1 MLKVDEYARIRLAH
15 RDGMSIR
22 KIARTYGHSRHTVR
36 KVLDESIPKPYTLR
50 RPRPG
55 RKLGD
60 DLRRVIDDILKSD
73 ESAPK
78 KQRHTAQRICD
89 RLKAEHGY
97 SGGYDAVRRYVKSRR
112 NSPKETFLPISLD
125 AGQRVEC
132 DFGEIAVDFP
142 NGRRTVSVLLVT
154 WAYSG
159 SLFAIALPSE
169 RVESILHGTVEAF
182 EFFGCVPRELWW
194 DNPRTVATTILRG
207 RHRELNVHYQA
218 LASHYN
224 FEPMFCMPARG
235 NEKPHVEGRVKWL
248 KHNLATPVPQV
259 QDLDE
264 LNTYLRRKCQEDRS
278 RTVSGKTGTIGE
290 RFEVE
295 KQAAFSLPRRRFDAC
310 LSQSRQVDKYQSVA
324 LDGNRYSVPREF
336 AFRTVT
342 VKAYVNAVEVICE
355 GRSVATHERSYDSGE
370 MLLDPL
376 HYLTILD
383 RKPAYLEHTDVYKNW
398 RLPSEFQALRENLEQ
413 RHGKSTGARQFIQ
426 VLQLLSAHPQ
436 QRILD
441 AILWC
446 QREGVCT
453 AQRIIYRCD
462 EIAQRQLSTT
472 TDRQT
477 LPAVDRNLPQV
488 TVPMPDLSRF
498 DTLLSIEP
506 EQHTAPEACRLGD
519 QAEQLNH
526 TTDRLPFPVSQSS
539 TTQGGVIH
547 GTCEE
552 TPKER
557 ERTSTTEVQSQTFA
571 PAHDAGR
578 APEASQRS
586 CRQQPR
592 LLGLPLATDRTG
604 TGYPFIQCHA
614 SSNQD
619 CRIPSSQGSGYV

>member
-22 KIARTYGHSRHTVR
+22 KIARTFGHSRHTVR
-36 KVLDESIPKPYTLR
+36 KVLNESIPKPYTLR
-50 RPRPG
+50 RPRSG

-60 DLRRVIDDILKSD
+60 DLRQIIDDILKSD

-89 RLKAEHGY
+89 RLKTEHGY
-97 SGGYDAVRRYVKSRR
+97 SGSYDAVRRYVKSRR
-112 NSPKETFLPISLD
+112 KSAKETFLPISL
-125 AGQRVEC
+125 APGHRVEC

-142 NGRRTVSVLLVT
+142 DGRRNVSVLLVT

-159 SLFAIALPSE
+159 ALFAMALPSE
-169 RVESILHGTVEAF
+169 KVESILHGTVQAF

-248 KHNLATPVPQV
+248 KHNLATPVPKV
-259 QDLDE
+259 QYLDE

-290 RFEVE
+290 RFKVE
-295 KQAAFSLPRRRFDAC
+295 KQAAFSLPRRHFDAC
-310 LSQSRQVDKYQSVA
+310 LCQPRQVDKYQSVA
-324 LDGNRYSVPREF
+324 WDGNRYSVPREY

-342 VKAYVNAVEVICE
+342 VKAYIHSVEVICE
-355 GRSVATHERSYDSGE
+355 GRCVATHERSYERGE

-383 RKPAYLEHTDVYKNW
+383 RKPAYLDHTNVYKNW
-398 RLPSEFQALRENLEQ
+398 RLPSEFQALRENFEQ
-413 RHGKSTGARQFIQ
+413 RHGKTPGARQFIQ
-426 VLQLLSAHPQ
+426 VLQLLSEHPQ
-436 QRILD
+436 QRILN
-441 AILWC
+441 AISWC
-446 QREGVCT
+446 QRGGVCT
-453 AQRIIYRCD
+453 AQRIIYRCS

-472 TDRQT
+472 TDRPS

-498 DTLLSIEP
+498 DTLLPATEVNEADSSGSCNLS
-506 EQHTAPEACRLGD
+506 EQEERLT
-519 QAEQLNH
+519 H
-526 TTDRLPFPVSQSS
+526 TTNDLPLPVLRPP

-547 GTCEE
+547 GNCEE
-552 TPKER
+552 EPTER
-557 ERTSTTEVQSQTFA
+557 KPTSATEVKPQTSTLT
-571 PAHDAGR
+571 HDVGR
-578 APEASQRS
+578 ASEASQRG
-586 CRQQPR
+586 RGHQPR
-592 LLGLPLATDRTG
+592 LFGLPLEVDRAG
-604 TGYPFIQCHA
+604 TCHSFIQCTA
-614 SSNQD
+614 ITD
-619 CRIPSSQGSGYV
+619 